1 MPAQINPTQVRP
13 DAMYAAVISPVDIC
27 CGYFSLWLL
36 SPVDN
41 WYGYC
46 PPWTSAVV
54 ILSWTSVAVI
64 SPVDIC
70 VKLSGKCS
78 SSCSSS
84 VVIQSKECAAS
95 CLQNPATSV
104 PVDPAHPTSWSG
116 RCHTDN
122 CLQPPVPHLRSNMS
136 ALWVAP
142 ETYRKVVYNILC
154 CFLTQSRHQSPSGTD
169 RWTIYVLQSVACG
182 V

>member
-1 MPAQINPTQVRP
+1 MTESRRPRFLFLVTLLPAQINPTQVRP

-41 WYGYC
+41 WCGYC

-70 VKLSGKCS
+70 VKLPGKCS

-104 PVDPAHPTSWSG
+104 LSTLHIRLHEAGAVTQTIVCSHLYHTCGQTCRRCESHPRRIG
-116 RCHTDN
+116 R
-122 CLQPPVPHLRSNMS
+122 SS
-136 ALWVAP
+136 I
-142 ETYRKVVYNILC
+142 TYCAV
-154 CFLTQSRHQSPSGTD
+154 F
-169 RWTIYVLQSVACG
+169 
-182 V
+182 